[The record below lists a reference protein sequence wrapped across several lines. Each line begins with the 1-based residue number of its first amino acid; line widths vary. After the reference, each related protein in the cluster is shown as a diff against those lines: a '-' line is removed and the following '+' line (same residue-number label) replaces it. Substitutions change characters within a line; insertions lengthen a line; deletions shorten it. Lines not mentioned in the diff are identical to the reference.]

1 MVRIFKPDPESDFM
15 RAASLGLEIAVA
27 VFLGAFIG
35 YEADRFFKTSPWLM
49 VLGLVIGSIAGF
61 WNAYKF
67 AMSEDEHS

>member
-1 MVRIFKPDPESDFM
+1 M

-27 VFLGAFIG
+27 VFLGSFIG
-35 YEADRFFKTSPWLM
+35 YEADRYFKTSPWLM
-49 VLGLVIGSIAGF
+49 VLGLVIGAIAGF